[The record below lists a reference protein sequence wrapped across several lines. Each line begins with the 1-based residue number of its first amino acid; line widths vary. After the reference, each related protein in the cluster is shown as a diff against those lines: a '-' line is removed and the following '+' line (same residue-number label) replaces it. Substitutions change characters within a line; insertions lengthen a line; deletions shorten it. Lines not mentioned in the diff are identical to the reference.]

1 MDILFSENSQKN
13 TVQLK
18 AETIKDLGLNEVLE
32 NITEG
37 EKEMII
43 IKDIIT
49 KIPVDIS
56 DMKYRQ
62 DIMKDFLNN
71 ENLTKDFTDAIWQI
85 RTLKDYSDNRRL
97 LSQNDNSLYILLEYL
112 RELNVYVNVLEAI
125 KKCFEQNKIESLGL
139 KRLSEHIDEIIK
151 DKDFEE
157 AKSDINKMLEELSAV
172 QGAIV
177 GVNFTP
183 DLDVEQVSVVEF
195 VPYKVRSKYKF
206 AEIAASLGLIL
217 NNPASSNQGG
227 KPGADPRVRVL
238 DPLLVNMT
246 PQIEKHLKRH
256 FGKIKSVMSKYIK
269 FDSAF
274 MTEMYEGLTFYL
286 VMARFAGRLKKESC
300 DICFP
305 DLYDKSDSSDKEFSI
320 KDLYNVRLFFAG
332 EKNIVKNDLSFTPK
346 ENLYIL
352 TGPNRGGKTIIEQ
365 AVGIISV
372 FASSGAFVTAKE
384 CSGKPFTNILTHFP
398 IDENLTINYGRL
410 GEEAVRIKEIVKEAD
425 DNTLILF
432 NETYSTTSAQDGLYL
447 SKDLLK
453 ILKET
458 GSSVI
463 FNTHIHEVARSI
475 DEMNEWTGESNFVS
489 LVMEIKD
496 NVNTFKVKR
505 SNPDSKSYAKNI
517 AEKYGITYEQMKEDK
532 AL

>member
-18 AETIKDLGLNEVLE
+18 AETIMDLGLNEVLE

-125 KKCFEQNKIESLGL
+125 KKCFEQNKIESLVL

-195 VPYKVRSKYKF
+195 VPYKVRSTYKF

-305 DLYDKSDSSDKEFSI
+305 DL
-320 KDLYNVRLFFAG
+320 
-332 EKNIVKNDLSFTPK
+332 
-346 ENLYIL
+346 
-352 TGPNRGGKTIIEQ
+352 
-365 AVGIISV
+365 
-372 FASSGAFVTAKE
+372 
-384 CSGKPFTNILTHFP
+384 
-398 IDENLTINYGRL
+398 
-410 GEEAVRIKEIVKEAD
+410 
-425 DNTLILF
+425 
-432 NETYSTTSAQDGLYL
+432 
-447 SKDLLK
+447 
-453 ILKET
+453 
-458 GSSVI
+458 
-463 FNTHIHEVARSI
+463 
-475 DEMNEWTGESNFVS
+475 
-489 LVMEIKD
+489 
-496 NVNTFKVKR
+496 
-505 SNPDSKSYAKNI
+505 
-517 AEKYGITYEQMKEDK
+517 
-532 AL
+532 